1 MDDKFLIVS
10 TSVLPDYF
18 LNVVKATELV
28 SSGEM
33 TISQAC
39 DEMKISRSTF
49 YKYRNKLVPSN
60 REYMKKSI
68 LSFKMIDEKGVLNGV
83 LKIIHDSNIN
93 IISINQAMPIRNYS
107 YVIIMVDL
115 SEALIDLSEL
125 TKILKQVNGIK
136 SVSVVFE

>member
-1 MDDKFLIVS
+1 
-10 TSVLPDYF
+10 
-18 LNVVKATELV
+18 
-28 SSGEM
+28 
-33 TISQAC
+33 
-39 DEMKISRSTF
+39 
-49 YKYRNKLVPSN
+49 
-60 REYMKKSI
+60 MKKSI

-107 YVIIMVDL
+107 YVIVMVDL

-125 TKILKQVNGIK
+125 TKRLKQVNGIK